1 MENRLQSHYETLSRV
16 ISFIHAAEA
25 AAGVVLFVQFVLA
38 GVLTILLLDQLDPAI
53 AKDPVGTVGIA
64 VTLVGM
70 TYILSALAAV
80 GLVVW
85 AYVPE
90 VLTVR
95 FYAPATPK
103 TSQSRSYLLENVA
116 GMECQKF
123 IAYAMSTDAVEIE
136 RQLLERIYRVSR
148 IAIRKTRLVR
158 YAFLSS
164 VLSLTTG
171 IILLV

>member
-1 MENRLQSHYETLSRV
+1 MENRLQSHYETLSRA
-16 ISFIHAAEA
+16 IGFIHMVEA
-25 AAGVVLFVQFVLA
+25 MAGWVLFLQFVLV
-38 GVLTILLLDQLDPAI
+38 GVLAILLLDQLDPAI

-90 VLTVR
+90 VITVR
-95 FYAPATPK
+95 FHVPATPK
-103 TSQSRSYLLENVA
+103 TSPSSFYLEDVA

-136 RQLLERIYRVSR
+136 RQLSDQIYRVSR
-148 IAIRKTRLVR
+148 IAIRKMRLVR

-164 VLSLTTG
+164 GLSLTTG